1 MAYLNKGHVN
11 FFSIIGK
18 SFYEPLFG
26 PESVHISL
34 SYITLHWL
42 RAIPGVFE
50 SNIPLV
56 LNADV
61 SLPKKIIIPL
71 KNWLVLLIS
80 IDLSSFPVEQLRFL
94 NANERDVDP
103 EVEKA
108 FRVEAKKDL
117 ALFLRLRAKE
127 LVDGGVGLYLMVSD
141 QRQGQ
146 SNSNFIR
153 ATPKWVQNISFAFIF
168 KRPGRVLSFTMRQ

>member
-1 MAYLNKGHVN
+1 M
-11 FFSIIGK
+11 
-18 SFYEPLFG
+18 
-26 PESVHISL
+26 
-34 SYITLHWL
+34 
-42 RAIPGVFE
+42 FE

-80 IDLSSFPVEQLRFL
+80 IDLSSFPVEQLRSL

-108 FRVEAKKDL
+108 FRAEAKKDL

-127 LVDGGVGLYLMVSD
+127 LVDGGCGLYLMVSD

-146 SNSNFIR
+146 SNSNIIR
-153 ATPKWVQNISFAFIF
+153 TTPKWVQNNSFA
-168 KRPGRVLSFTMRQ
+168 LSLKDLKWLRE